1 MVAIFMCLKPFIM
14 EISPFRYVF
23 AMATPHKDYLVLPY
37 VYFVLSFQSRQLA
50 YVSEKC
56 FTVTLVMLLTTYE

>member
-1 MVAIFMCLKPFIM
+1 MF
-14 EISPFRYVF
+14 F
-23 AMATPHKDYLVLPY
+23 AMVTSHKDCAVLQY

-50 YVSEKC
+50 NVSEKC